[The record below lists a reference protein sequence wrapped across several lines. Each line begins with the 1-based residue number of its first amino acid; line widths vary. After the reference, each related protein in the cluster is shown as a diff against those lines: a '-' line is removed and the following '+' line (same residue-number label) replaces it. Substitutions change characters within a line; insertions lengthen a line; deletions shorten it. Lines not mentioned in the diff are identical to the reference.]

1 MKKCIPSLI
10 LLVSFISFL
19 PVCQAREPSDFTDAF
34 FKKVQAGEIS
44 QAYDQLFVGSPI
56 TTQKP
61 QAVNILKRQTSTVL
75 PLYGRILGFEKIK
88 EEEIGKS
95 IMRLVYILKLEM
107 MPTAWEFYFYKPAGS
122 WYLVNVKFNDE
133 LQFK

>member
-1 MKKCIPSLI
+1 MKRRIPA
-10 LLVSFISFL
+10 LVLAAFIFSAHVAL
-19 PVCQAREPSDFTDAF
+19 AKEPREFTEVF
-34 FKKVQAGEIS
+34 FKMVLAGQIS
-44 QAYDQLFVGSPI
+44 NAYDQLFAGSPI

-61 QAVNILKRQTSTVL
+61 QAINALKRQTSTVL

-95 IMRLVYILKLEM
+95 IMRLLYVLKLEM
-107 MPTAWEFYFYKPAGS
+107 MPTVWEFYFYKPADN